1 VIAALV
7 APGLIAA
14 LAASVAPAL
23 ALGVGAI
30 VWHWRR
36 LGEGGELVLPATS
49 NPTELRTAVGF
60 GALYAVVLLCAA
72 WLSDRVGNSGL
83 YVLALVSGLTDV
95 DAITLSTLRL
105 FSLDKLAMEPA
116 VMAVVLG
123 MVANLGFKIAM
134 AFAIGGPGL
143 GWRAVPG
150 MAAVAAGLGLGV
162 AWRMLV

>member
-1 VIAALV
+1 M
-7 APGLIAA
+7 
-14 LAASVAPAL
+14 
-23 ALGVGAI
+23 
-30 VWHWRR
+30 
-36 LGEGGELVLPATS
+36 
-49 NPTELRTAVGF
+49 
-60 GALYAVVLLCAA
+60 
-72 WLSDRVGNSGL
+72 SDRSTVGNSGL